1 MKITII
7 PQAAIPGVVE
17 TAVSVSGDIL
27 TVGSHAYDLSAI
39 PEGGIATPE
48 AEGNEALPFVGPITR
63 TGGEICLSV
72 SYQYDPATAAPHQP
86 KDLVTV
92 KVSSG
97 ALPDPITRLEI
108 QP

>member
-7 PQAAIPGVVE
+7 PQAVAPGAVE
-17 TAVSVSGDIL
+17 TTVSVSGDIL
-27 TVGSHAYDLSAI
+27 TVGSHAYDLAAI

-48 AEGNEALPFVGPITR
+48 AEGNEALPIVGPVTR

-72 SYQYDPATAAPHQP
+72 SYQYDPATAVPHQP

-92 KVSSG
+92 SITSG